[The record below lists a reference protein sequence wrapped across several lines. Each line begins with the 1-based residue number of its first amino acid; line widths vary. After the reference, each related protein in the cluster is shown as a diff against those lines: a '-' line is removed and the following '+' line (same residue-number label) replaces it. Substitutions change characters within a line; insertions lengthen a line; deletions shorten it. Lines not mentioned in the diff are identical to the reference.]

1 MNWEVICAIV
11 VHVIG
16 LFTVING
23 RVWSADA
30 NGLYRTST
38 NNDTMVTVT
47 VNGTRAG
54 HSPLGRREIVFG
66 FLWPNK
72 GKDADENRTY
82 QAMYPVI
89 DLAIRKVQ
97 RPGGLLEGFKI
108 RVEHRDT
115 KCSSAHG
122 PLAAFEL
129 YTTRKPG

>member
-11 VHVIG
+11 LHVIG
-16 LFTVING
+16 YFTVING
-23 RVWSADA
+23 RVWSADG
-30 NGLYRTST
+30 NGLYHPST
-38 NNDTMVTVT
+38 NDTLVT
-47 VNGTRAG
+47 VNGTRTG
-54 HSPLGRREIVFG
+54 HSLGRREIVFG
-66 FLWPNK
+66 FLWPNR

-97 RPGGLLEGFKI
+97 RPGGLLENFKI

>member
-1 MNWEVICAIV
+1 MNWEVICAVV
-11 VHVIG
+11 VHFIG
-16 LFTVING
+16 YFTVING
-23 RVWSADA
+23 QRVWSADG
-30 NGLYRTST
+30 NGLYRQST
-38 NNDTMVTVT
+38 NDTMAVT
-47 VNGTRAG
+47 VNGTRTG
-54 HSPLGRREIVFG
+54 HSLERREIVFG